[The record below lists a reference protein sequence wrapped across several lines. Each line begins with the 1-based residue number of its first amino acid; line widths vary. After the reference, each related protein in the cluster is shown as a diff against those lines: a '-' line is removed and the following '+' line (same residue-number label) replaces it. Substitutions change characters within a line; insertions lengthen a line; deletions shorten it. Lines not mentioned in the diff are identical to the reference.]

1 MTDATICT
9 HGTGYMET
17 NFRLSLKE
25 DGITY
30 ADHDRWMRL
39 RLGCQARE
47 VRSDGSVEF
56 CGSHGSW
63 GRIKSV
69 DLGDDESLQLCERH
83 WDALREWFH
92 EDLERR
98 EQHLEAW
105 TENVVRKE
113 QEQRQRCHRC
123 PAKKRRST
131 VYFIRRDGMVKIG
144 FTTNMAQRM
153 SALKPEVIETTL
165 AGSLNHEALFHWF
178 LSEHRVPEMKEWF
191 YPEPLVEKVISLAKG
206 ATHARSVLRDLGL
219 ERVAP

>member
-113 QEQRQRCHRC
+113 QEQRQRLLLILFNDERTAQFNRNIENGSEF
-123 PAKKRRST
+123 PAYFKKA
-131 VYFIRRDGMVKIG
+131 GNVK
-144 FTTNMAQRM
+144 
-153 SALKPEVIETTL
+153 
-165 AGSLNHEALFHWF
+165 
-178 LSEHRVPEMKEWF
+178 
-191 YPEPLVEKVISLAKG
+191 PLHS
-206 ATHARSVLRDLGL
+206 
-219 ERVAP
+219 